1 MPALAPPTLG
11 TDEFAF
17 RKGRT
22 YGTVLVDVDVESARP
37 VDVLPARE
45 TSRVATWLQDHPG
58 TEIICRDRLMAF
70 TQAIKQPAPEALEV
84 ADRWRLQNLPTAVE
98 KTCCRHRDCLRQ
110 PAGPEGSPPLATPE
124 TPLLDRIRQR
134 HAEVNDFAA
143 SGMSLN
149 AIARRRQ
156 LARKTVR
163 RATGTRT
170 WQVCSPPRRI
180 AAAVSSTRS
189 WSTCSTAFMRP
200 APVTGYNVFICGRA
214 RRQGSRRG
222 SGSSA
227 GGLACPEGRR

>member
-84 ADRWRLQNLPTAVE
+84 ADRWASRTSRRPSRRPAAGTVTAYDNQLDQREAHRWPHRRL
-98 KTCCRHRDCLRQ
+98 
-110 PAGPEGSPPLATPE
+110 
-124 TPLLDRIRQR
+124 
-134 HAEVNDFAA
+134 
-143 SGMSLN
+143 
-149 AIARRRQ
+149 
-156 LARKTVR
+156 
-163 RATGTRT
+163 
-170 WQVCSPPRRI
+170 
-180 AAAVSSTRS
+180 RS
-189 WSTCSTAFMRP
+189 WTGSDSATRRSTSSLPAVCRSTPSPVVGSWP
-200 APVTGYNVFICGRA
+200 ARQSGALPEQGPGRSA
-214 RRQGSRRG
+214 RLRAGSRPRCPRPVHG
-222 SGSSA
+222 ARAAPLSC
-227 GGLACPEGRR
+227 GLRP